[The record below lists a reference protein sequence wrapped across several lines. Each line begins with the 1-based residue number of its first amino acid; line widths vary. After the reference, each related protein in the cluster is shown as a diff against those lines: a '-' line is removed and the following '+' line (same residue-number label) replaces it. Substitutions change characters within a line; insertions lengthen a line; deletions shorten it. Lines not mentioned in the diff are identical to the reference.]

1 MVPGS
6 LSTAQLMFVPL
17 SQPLQNYAY
26 DCSIFGSWHICL
38 TVCFPAGKEYYV
50 KDPASDLCLLTCT
63 SPLSKLMT
71 LVDEH
76 EIISDNL
83 LCFQDTS
90 WISDFLRT

>member
-1 MVPGS
+1 M
-6 LSTAQLMFVPL
+6 
-17 SQPLQNYAY
+17 
-26 DCSIFGSWHICL
+26 
-38 TVCFPAGKEYYV
+38 
-50 KDPASDLCLLTCT
+50 KDPSSDLCLPTCT
-63 SPLSKLMT
+63 SLSKLMT